1 MAFARSF
8 AGIAANACTS
18 NSLMQLMSE
27 SRQSRKLRSLGNGCG
42 MNGSRPNF
50 ALNPGALCQR
60 RRAPS
65 ASNEK
70 DTPVLSNRLRQRWYR
85 ANSPAVAGCYGRL

>member
-42 MNGSRPNF
+42 MNGSRP
-50 ALNPGALCQR
+50 
-60 RRAPS
+60 
-65 ASNEK
+65 
-70 DTPVLSNRLRQRWYR
+70 
-85 ANSPAVAGCYGRL
+85 